1 MILQSRTVSKGLADA
16 AGSLYRDGKGSRSER
31 GNSLPGRRLFSF
43 EPGKLDDI
51 ETRAFE
57 GSSRSETNSVRSKE
71 CASVQKRIWRNW

>member
-1 MILQSRTVSKGLADA
+1 MPEVFRLAKP
-16 AGSLYRDGKGSRSER
+16 GKSI
-31 GNSLPGRRLFSF
+31 PGRRLFSF

-57 GSSRSETNSVRSKE
+57 GSSRSETNLVRSKE